1 MIRYEFKAKD
11 FLESSV
17 FAVAFV
23 KEPANEQDL
32 IYLSKEAEKPNILKF
47 EKGVAYSPVLIPD
60 QIIPR
65 KTPSGT
71 PYEGFF
77 TAETIEKLADDY
89 ANAEKLIRSNW
100 NLNHDD
106 TQKVSDI
113 SFKES
118 WIIEDFEMDKAKAL
132 GFSKLPK
139 GTWMVGIKVDNPK
152 VREAIKMGEVKGISI
167 EADLD
172 KVIAEKF
179 EKEQQSIINKLAN
192 DMNIVKQTIEKL
204 AAAIDS
210 KEKFMRAELVDG
222 TVVHYEGQLGEGAIL
237 YLDEAL
243 TQTAPAGTHQVKS
256 EEGVIELVTDEGG
269 VVTSVSKIEEELK
282 EEEKMEKSELD
293 QLSKVVLNA
302 IERLEKL
309 ESANKSDKE
318 TIAKLQKEVNEHK
331 VKLAKVE
338 NDAPESIEKL
348 SASELPVNNY
358 LSNRQ
363 NY

>member
-47 EKGVAYSPVLIPD
+47 EKGIAYSPVLIPD

-65 KTPSGT
+65 KTPDGV

-77 TAETIEKLADDY
+77 SAETIEELASKY
-89 ANAEKLIRSNW
+89 SNAEKLIRSNW
-100 NLNHDD
+100 NLHHDD
-106 TQKVSDI
+106 TQKVTDI
-113 SFKES
+113 AVHES
-118 WIIEDFEMDKAKAL
+118 WIIEDFEKDKANAL

-139 GTWMVGIKVDNPK
+139 GTWMVGIKVDNDRVK
-152 VREAIKMGEVKGISI
+152 EAIKMGEVKGISI

-172 KVIAEKF
+172 RVVAEKF
-179 EKEQQSIINKLAN
+179 EKENSFINKLAN

-204 AAAIDS
+204 AAAIES

-222 TVVHYEGQLGEGAIL
+222 SVVHYEGELGEGSIL
-237 YLDEAL
+237 YLDEAM
-243 TQTAPAGTHQVKS
+243 TQTAPAGTHKLAAGLEV
-256 EEGVIELVTDEGG
+256 VTDENGA
-269 VVTSVSKIEEELK
+269 VTSISEVSEELK
-282 EEEKMEKSELD
+282 EEEKMEQVDLEK
-293 QLSKVVLNA
+293 LSKVVLNA

-309 ESANKSDKE
+309 EAANKSDKE
-318 TIAKLQKEVNEHK
+318 TIAKLEKEVEDHK

-338 NDAPESIEKL
+338 NEAPESIEKL
-348 SASELPVNNY
+348 SATDVPVNNY

>member
-17 FAVAFV
+17 FATAFV

-77 TAETIEKLADDY
+77 SAETIEQLSDAFVAAGTVTMK
-89 ANAEKLIRSNW
+89 NW
-100 NLNHDD
+100 NLHHDD
-106 TQKVSDI
+106 NNKVDNVAI
-113 SFKES
+113 KES

-139 GTWMVGIKVDNPK
+139 GTWMVGIKVDNPQ

-179 EKEQQSIINKLAN
+179 EKEEQSIINKLAN
-192 DMNIVKQTIEKL
+192 DMNILKQTIEKL
-204 AAAIDS
+204 TATNSS

-222 TVVHYEGQLGEGAIL
+222 TVVHYEGKLREGAIL
-237 YLDEAL
+237 YIDEAM
-243 TQTAPAGTHQVKS
+243 TQTAPAGTHRLNS
-256 EEGVIELVTDEGG
+256 GVELVTDEGG
-269 VVTSVSKIEEELK
+269 VVSSITEVEEELK
-282 EEEKMEKSELD
+282 EEEKMEKADLEK
-293 QLSKVVLNA
+293 LSKLLLSQN
-302 IERLEKL
+302 ERLEKL
-309 ESANKSDKE
+309 EKENKSDKE
-318 TIAKLQKEVNEHK
+318 TIAKLQKEVDEHK

-348 SASELPVNNY
+348 SATELPVNNY